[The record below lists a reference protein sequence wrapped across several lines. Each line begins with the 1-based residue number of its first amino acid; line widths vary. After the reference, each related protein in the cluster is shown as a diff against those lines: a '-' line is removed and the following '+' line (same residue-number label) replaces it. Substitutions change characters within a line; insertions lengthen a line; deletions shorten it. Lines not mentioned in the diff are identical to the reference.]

1 MCGSYVC
8 MNGLPHRT
16 KAKTNSLVCSDTTT
30 FCVFFKST
38 ECLHTRVYLSTM
50 YLCTTHNGMA
60 ERFAFTKCIFNNL
73 LLKSESAE
81 FLRFLLC
88 LRLIRVRLFCLP
100 FVSIF
105 HFGFFCSPLQM
116 NSEISLRSNLRHPC
130 LFWPVYVHF
139 TNNSACL
146 FEAKRT
152 QEKSLFVMIVF
163 CFRSPLDL
171 LK

>member
-1 MCGSYVC
+1 MFIRTPCAFLCVADVAAVVPRSYLIIWKILRIYWMKKHLNIGMCGSYVC

-73 LLKSESAE
+73 LLKANQLNFCGFYFVYDWFEFVCFACLLFQYSISVFSALL
-81 FLRFLLC
+81 FKWILRFRC
-88 LRLIRVRLFCLP
+88 VLI
-100 FVSIF
+100 
-105 HFGFFCSPLQM
+105 
-116 NSEISLRSNLRHPC
+116 
-130 LFWPVYVHF
+130 
-139 TNNSACL
+139 
-146 FEAKRT
+146 
-152 QEKSLFVMIVF
+152 
-163 CFRSPLDL
+163 
-171 LK
+171 